1 MALQETVKII
11 FDIIYELANA
21 PDGLSRAEIA
31 AKYRISASAAHKY
44 IRLIEDMG
52 VPLYTDGQKY
62 HVAEDYFVNLKLTS
76 EEGEFL
82 FLALERALTAH
93 SSQSQIVRTLIFKL
107 ARKLHPH
114 LAGELQDRFRQQQ
127 GNLEAARIFTTL
139 VQAKKRR
146 REVWVDY
153 HPLNR
158 SDSSRWRIRPFRFVS
173 NPLSDGFY
181 VLCDGSRDG
190 ADYISL
196 SLKFDR
202 IQDVRLCDEKFEIV
216 DLARFQSHFGRAW
229 GVWSSGRGE
238 PTTVV
243 LRFERRH
250 YDRLLESA
258 WHPTQRITADAD
270 GDVRYSVDVAE
281 PDEMV
286 PWIRSWGSG
295 VVVEE
300 PEELRRRIVRS
311 LKRQVQH
318 YGLTMN
324 DNKNA
329 DALHLLWAKRDPMG
343 KPKAETSKQHL
354 LIYHLLDVA
363 AAACCMWDDVL
374 SAGQKIWLQ
383 DLLGSDEIAARGQLA
398 LLAGLHDIGKATP
411 GFQKKARD
419 RYDALCQA
427 DEDLREKHSHV
438 DDHGI
443 LSAAILR
450 RWLIDKDIGKIQA
463 GQLAGV
469 IGGHHGSWIS
479 TYTGQAAQAGIG
491 RERWQALQDEVIA
504 QLRATL
510 GAQEVRLPDDP
521 QRFNCFAVFLS
532 GFVSICDWIGSN
544 SLFFPYEEEAIDPQE
559 YFQQAIKHARRALN
573 ELGFFG
579 WTPDK
584 REPTFEEAFAYLALE
599 ANELQRAGIKHL
611 AALNKM
617 PRLILI
623 EYLTGGGKTEL
634 ALHIGDRLLN
644 RFGLSGAYIAM
655 PTQATSNQMFE
666 RVKNYL
672 QMRYEQQNI
681 NLQLA
686 HGQAQQQ
693 FKQWQAQ
700 AESEGNDSGDAA
712 GDWFGENRKRTL
724 LAPFGVGTIDQAML
738 CVLQAKHH
746 FVRQFALSQK
756 LVIFDEIHS
765 YDSYM
770 NTIIERLFNWLRALN
785 TPLILL
791 SATLS
796 RQGREDILQAV
807 GAEEID
813 KMPRLR
819 YPRLTVVEHD
829 GNIKVHEL
837 PLPETRA
844 VHIQRIPS
852 DLDSLLAEVQPRYH
866 QGGCIAIVCNTVNES
881 IDVARFLREAQGID
895 ADDVW
900 LFHARF
906 PPVWRAEIEDEA
918 LAAFG
923 KEAADRPRRKI
934 LVATQII
941 EQSLDLDFDLMVSR
955 VAPIDLLIQRVGRLH
970 RHAGRSRPP
979 HLSEP
984 TLLLR
989 APEIGEGDVP
999 DFGVDEVIYARFF
1012 LLKSWLKL
1020 RDMDALRSPDDI
1032 DALMDFVYSEEV
1044 PVDGISSAYRKAL
1057 VDAWDELKLDDRN
1070 REYRGAMKRI
1080 GKPSDESIVG
1090 GDDDKLPD
1098 DEALKIHTRD
1108 IQPGI
1113 DIICLVD
1120 ESLKSLVERKL
1131 PPGKENRQEEISTLL
1146 KHKVTVRGK
1155 IKHALEQLEENRH
1168 WQRIAQLKFARAI
1181 PFNGDSFEVPNSP
1194 FSLRLTKDYGLEIIN
1209 VEDA

>member
-1 MALQETVKII
+1 M
-11 FDIIYELANA
+11 
-21 PDGLSRAEIA
+21 
-31 AKYRISASAAHKY
+31 
-44 IRLIEDMG
+44 
-52 VPLYTDGQKY
+52 
-62 HVAEDYFVNLKLTS
+62 
-76 EEGEFL
+76 
-82 FLALERALTAH
+82 
-93 SSQSQIVRTLIFKL
+93 
-107 ARKLHPH
+107 
-114 LAGELQDRFRQQQ
+114 
-127 GNLEAARIFTTL
+127 
-139 VQAKKRR
+139 QAKKRR

-158 SDSSRWRIRPFRFVS
+158 SDSSRWRIRPYRFVS

-270 GDVRYSVDVAE
+270 DYVRYSVDVAE

-383 DLLGSDEIAARGQLA
+383 DLLGSDEIAARRQLA

-427 DEDLREKHSHV
+427 DEDLREKHSHI

-450 RWLIDKDIGKIQA
+450 RWLIDKNIGKWQA

-479 TYTGQAAQAGIG
+479 SYTGQAAGAGIG
-491 RERWQALQDEVIA
+491 RERWQALQDKLIA

-510 GAQEVRLPDDP
+510 GAQKVRLPDDP
-521 QRFNCFAVFLS
+521 
-532 GFVSICDWIGSN
+532 
-544 SLFFPYEEEAIDPQE
+544 
-559 YFQQAIKHARRALN
+559 
-573 ELGFFG
+573 
-579 WTPDK
+579 
-584 REPTFEEAFAYLALE
+584 
-599 ANELQRAGIKHL
+599 
-611 AALNKM
+611 
-617 PRLILI
+617 
-623 EYLTGGGKTEL
+623 
-634 ALHIGDRLLN
+634 
-644 RFGLSGAYIAM
+644 
-655 PTQATSNQMFE
+655 
-666 RVKNYL
+666 
-672 QMRYEQQNI
+672 
-681 NLQLA
+681 
-686 HGQAQQQ
+686 
-693 FKQWQAQ
+693 
-700 AESEGNDSGDAA
+700 
-712 GDWFGENRKRTL
+712 
-724 LAPFGVGTIDQAML
+724 
-738 CVLQAKHH
+738 
-746 FVRQFALSQK
+746 
-756 LVIFDEIHS
+756 
-765 YDSYM
+765 
-770 NTIIERLFNWLRALN
+770 
-785 TPLILL
+785 
-791 SATLS
+791 
-796 RQGREDILQAV
+796 
-807 GAEEID
+807 
-813 KMPRLR
+813 
-819 YPRLTVVEHD
+819 
-829 GNIKVHEL
+829 
-837 PLPETRA
+837 
-844 VHIQRIPS
+844 QRIPS
-852 DLDSLLAEVQPRYH
+852 DLDSLLAEVQPRFH

-895 ADDVW
+895 ANDVW

-955 VAPIDLLIQRVGRLH
+955 VAPIDLLIQRVGRLQ

-989 APEIGEGDVP
+989 APDIVEGDVP

-1057 VDAWDELKLDDRN
+1057 VDAWDELKLDDKN
-1070 REYRGAMKRI
+1070 REFRGAMKRI

-1120 ESLKSLVERKL
+1120 ESLKSIVERKL

-1155 IKHALEQLEENRH
+1155 IRHALEQLEENRH

-1181 PFNGDSFEVPNSP
+1181 PFTGDSFEVPNSP
-1194 FSLRLTKDYGLEIIN
+1194 FSLRLTKDYGLEISN
-1209 VEDA
+1209 EEDA

>member
-21 PDGLSRAEIA
+21 PDGVSRAEIA
-31 AKYRISASAAHKY
+31 AKYRISPSAAHKY

-62 HVAEDYFVNLKLTS
+62 HVAADYFVNLKLTS

-93 SSQSQIVRTLIFKL
+93 TSQSQIVRTLIFKL

-139 VQAKKRR
+139 AQAKKRR

-153 HPLNR
+153 HPLSR
-158 SDSSRWRIRPFRFVS
+158 ADSSRWRIRPYRFVS

-190 ADYISL
+190 EDYISL

-202 IQDVRLCDEKFEIV
+202 IQDVRLCDEKFEIL

-250 YDRLLESA
+250 YDRLLESE

-270 GDVRYSVDVAE
+270 GYVRYCVDVAE

-300 PEELRRRIVRS
+300 PEKLRRRIVRS

-329 DALHLLWAKRDPMG
+329 DALHLLWAKREPMG
-343 KPKAETSKQHL
+343 KPKAETCKQHL

-374 SAGQKIWLQ
+374 SAGQKTWLQ

-411 GFQKKARD
+411 GFQKKVKD
-419 RYDALCQA
+419 LYEALCEA
-427 DEDLREKHSHV
+427 DENLYEKRTHE
-438 DDHGI
+438 DNHGI
-443 LSAAILR
+443 LSAVILR
-450 RWLIDKDIGKIQA
+450 RWLLDKDIGKMQA

-479 TYTGQAAQAGIG
+479 SNTRQGARAGAGNAQ
-491 RERWQALQDEVIA
+491 WQALQDELIG
-504 QLRATL
+504 QLQGAL

-521 QRFNCFAVFLS
+521 QRFNRFAVFLS
-532 GFVSICDWIGSN
+532 GFVSVCDWIGS
-544 SLFFPYEEEAIDPQE
+544 SLFFPYEEEAIDPQD
-559 YFQQAIKHARRALN
+559 YFQQAIKQARRALN
-573 ELGFFG
+573 ELGFIG
-579 WTPDK
+579 WKADGN
-584 REPTFEEAFAYLALE
+584 EPSFHEAFPELE
-599 ANELQRAGIKHL
+599 PYDMQRAAIDKL
-611 AALNKM
+611 SAFKEM
-617 PRLILI
+617 PRLILV

-655 PTQATSNQMFE
+655 PTQATSKQMFE
-666 RVKNYL
+666 RVKDYL
-672 QMRYEQQNI
+672 QRRYEQQNI

-693 FKQWQAQ
+693 FNQWRAQ

-738 CVLQAKHH
+738 GVLQAKHH

-785 TPLILL
+785 SPLILL

-796 RQGREDILQAV
+796 RQGRQDILQAV
-807 GAEEID
+807 GAKKIE
-813 KMPRLR
+813 KMPQVR

-837 PLPETRA
+837 PQPETRA
-844 VHIQRIPS
+844 VRIQRIPP

-906 PPVWRAEIEDEA
+906 PPVWRGEIEDEA
-918 LAAFG
+918 LSAFG

-941 EQSLDLDFDLMVSR
+941 EQSLDLDFDLMISR

-984 TLLLR
+984 ALLLR

-1032 DALMDFVYSEEV
+1032 DALMDFVYSADVE
-1044 PVDGISSAYRKAL
+1044 VDGIGEVYRDTLA
-1057 VDAWDELKLDDRN
+1057 DAWHEMKLQDTN
-1070 REYRGAMKRI
+1070 SVFRGAQYVIGQAADKRLI
-1080 GKPSDESIVG
+1080 GRYSAELTDNEERNI
-1090 GDDDKLPD
+1090 
-1098 DEALKIHTRD
+1098 ATRNIH
-1108 IQPGI
+1108 PGAE
-1113 DIICLVD
+1113 IICIINEDLRALLARGPSKD
-1120 ESLKSLVERKL
+1120 E
-1131 PPGKENRQEEISTLL
+1131 IADLL
-1146 KHKVTVRGK
+1146 RHRITVRGK
-1155 IKHALEQLEENRH
+1155 HIKSALERLDENPS
-1168 WQRIAQLKFARAI
+1168 WQKIPQLKFARAVI
-1181 PFNGDSFEVPNSP
+1181 FEGDLFDVPDSP
-1194 FSLRLTKDYGLEIIN
+1194 YTLRLTRDYGLEI
-1209 VEDA
+1209 EES

>member
-21 PDGLSRAEIA
+21 PDGISRAEIA

-62 HVAEDYFVNLKLTS
+62 HVTADYFVNLKLTS

-82 FLALERALTAH
+82 FLALERALTTH
-93 SSQSQIVRTLIFKL
+93 TSQSQVVRKLIFKL

-114 LAGELQDRFRQQQ
+114 LAGEMQDRFRQQK

-146 REVWVDY
+146 REAWVDY
-153 HPLNR
+153 HPLAR
-158 SDSSRWRIRPFRFVS
+158 ADSSRWRIRPYRFVS

-190 ADYISL
+190 EDYISL

-202 IQDVRLCDEKFEIV
+202 IQDVRLCDEKFDIV

-229 GVWSSGRGE
+229 GVWSSGRGKS
-238 PTTVV
+238 TTVV
-243 LRFERRH
+243 LRFEPRH

-270 GDVRYSVDVAE
+270 GYVRYCVDVAE

-295 VVVEE
+295 VLVEE
-300 PEELRRRIVRS
+300 PKSLRRRIVRS
-311 LKRQVQH
+311 LERQMRH
-318 YGLTMN
+318 YGIAHRRDTEAESPLY
-324 DNKNA
+324 
-329 DALHLLWAKRDPMG
+329 LLWAKRSPYG
-343 KPKAETSKQHL
+343 KPKAETRKQHL

-374 SAGQKIWLQ
+374 SAGQKTWLQ

-411 GFQKKARD
+411 GFQKKVKD
-419 RYDALCQA
+419 LYEALCKA
-427 DEDLREKHSHV
+427 DETLREKHTHE
-438 DDHGI
+438 DNHGI
-443 LSAAILR
+443 LSAVILR
-450 RWLIDKDIGKIQA
+450 RWLLGNGISKRQA

-479 TYTGQAAQAGIG
+479 SIARQGARSAAGQAP
-491 RERWQALQDEVIA
+491 WQALQDELIG
-504 QLRATL
+504 QLQATL

-521 QRFNCFAVFLS
+521 QRFNRFAVFLS
-532 GFVSICDWIGSN
+532 GFVSVCDWIGSN
-544 SLFFPYEEEAIDPQE
+544 SPFFPYEEEAIDPDD
-559 YFQQAIKHARRALN
+559 YLQQALGQARRALN
-573 ELGFFG
+573 ELHIIG
-579 WTPDK
+579 WKADGN
-584 REPTFEEAFAYLALE
+584 EPTFHEAFPEYE
-599 ANELQRAGIKHL
+599 PYDMQRAAIDKL
-611 AALNKM
+611 SALKDM
-617 PRLILI
+617 PRLILV

-666 RVKNYL
+666 RVGKYL
-672 QMRYEQQNI
+672 QNRYTQQNI

-686 HGQAQQQ
+686 HGQARQQL
-693 FKQWQAQ
+693 KQWQAQ

-738 CVLQAKHH
+738 SVLQAKHH
-746 FVRQFALSQK
+746 FVRLFALSQK

-770 NTIIERLFNWLRALN
+770 NIIIERLFNWLHALN
-785 TPLILL
+785 SPLILL

-796 RQGREDILQAV
+796 RQGREDILKAV
-807 GAEEID
+807 GAKEIE
-813 KMPRLR
+813 KMPRVR

-829 GNIKVHEL
+829 GNINVHEL
-837 PLPETRA
+837 PQPETRA
-844 VHIQRIPS
+844 VRIQRIPS
-852 DLDSLLAEVQPRYH
+852 DFDSLLANVQPRYH
-866 QGGCIAIVCNTVNES
+866 QGGCIAIVCNTVNKS
-881 IDVARFLREAQGID
+881 IDLARFLREAQGIN

-906 PPVWRAEIEDEA
+906 PPVWRSEIEDEV

-923 KEAADRPRRKI
+923 KEAAARPRRKI

-941 EQSLDLDFDLMVSR
+941 EQSLDLDFDLMISS

-1032 DALMDFVYSEEV
+1032 DALMDFVYSADVE
-1044 PVDGISSAYRKAL
+1044 VDGIGEAYREAL
-1057 VDAWDELKLDDRN
+1057 EDAWDELKLQDTNSEFRGSQYVIGQPADKRLIGRHSAELTDNEERN
-1070 REYRGAMKRI
+1070 IATRNIHPGA
-1080 GKPSDESIVG
+1080 E
-1090 GDDDKLPD
+1090 
-1098 DEALKIHTRD
+1098 
-1108 IQPGI
+1108 
-1113 DIICLVD
+1113 IICIINEDLRALLARGPSKD
-1120 ESLKSLVERKL
+1120 E
-1131 PPGKENRQEEISTLL
+1131 IADLL
-1146 KHKVTVRGK
+1146 RHRIAVRGK
-1155 IKHALEQLEENRH
+1155 HIKSALERLDENPS
-1168 WQRIAQLKFARAI
+1168 WQKIPQLKFARAVI
-1181 PFNGDSFEVPNSP
+1181 FEGDLFDVPDSP
-1194 FSLRLTKDYGLEIIN
+1194 YFLRLTRDYGLEI
-1209 VEDA
+1209 EEA